1 MAKVTAEDRE
11 KHAAVSGGRFPV
23 TNKAQA
29 ASALKLRGHTKNKA
43 ERRAVIRAAAKYLPE
58 AARKALEADRKAGLL

>member
-11 KHAAVSGGRFPV
+11 KHAALSKGRFPV

-29 ASALKLRGHTKNKA
+29 SSALKLRGHTKSKA
-43 ERRAVIRAAAKYLPE
+43 ERRAVIRAAAKFLP
-58 AARKALEADRKAGLL
+58 AAAAKALSDDRKAGLL

>member
-11 KHAAVSGGRFPV
+11 KHAALSGGRFPV

-29 ASALKLRGHTKNKA
+29 ASALKLRGHTHSKA
-43 ERRAVIRAAAKYLPE
+43 ERRAVIRAAAKFLP
-58 AARKALEADRKAGLL
+58 AAAAAALKADKAKGLL

>member
-29 ASALKLRGHTKNKA
+29 SSALKLRGHTKSKA
-43 ERRAVIRAAAKYLPE
+43 ERRAVIRAAAKFLPE
-58 AARKALEADRKAGLL
+58 AASRALEEDKAKGLL